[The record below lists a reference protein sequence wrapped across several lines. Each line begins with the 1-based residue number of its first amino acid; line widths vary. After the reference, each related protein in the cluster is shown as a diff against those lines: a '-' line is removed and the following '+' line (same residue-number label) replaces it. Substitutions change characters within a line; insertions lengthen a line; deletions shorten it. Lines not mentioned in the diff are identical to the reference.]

1 MSLLL
6 VLHKMNFLLSLRVG
20 LAPSSIIRGDAHSF
34 DGPAVTIDAGDVYGT
49 TTLLPSA
56 TASVDKFLGIPF
68 AKTPPGRFAP
78 PQPLLGHDH
87 QINATVW
94 KSACIQAFPCESAM

>member
-6 VLHKMNFLLSLRVG
+6 VLHKMNFLLLLRVG
-20 LAPSSIIRGDAHSF
+20 LAPSSIIRGEAHGF

-68 AKTPPGRFAP
+68 AKTRPVRDKSLPSTERDYCLFE
-78 PQPLLGHDH
+78 LLASDITLHRRR
-87 QINATVW
+87 V
-94 KSACIQAFPCESAM
+94 